1 MKMLQKLF
9 PPAFSLL
16 LISSSLSVV
25 QAESGSID
33 VNNDKSSIVN
43 VSELQLNQSSNSL
56 AQLSYKLDEK
66 IPYPKNYTN
75 VSRSLS
81 FEDRTRETLYVSNSP
96 EMFNQQGILGYSTEV
111 NQTGKFRVY
120 WAHKN
125 NNTTRNYVG
134 FYIKNTS
141 GQKVNVNF
149 KKRSHVEGK
158 DGGLLGQEVLQ
169 KYLESS
175 PKTYKYATLSKN
187 QSTYVGFPIDRY
199 YYSSGM
205 YDITI
210 TDENDE
216 YVTGGIE
223 LKTYATYDS
232 KGDPSR
238 VIKENKV
245 LDDDGHQIRGLFPA
259 SEKRVKWRPYAGEQ
273 ISFTPSNT
281 HVKNNN
287 LNWPW
292 EIPDNDISKGIDEA
306 SGNKRVYNYGNYG
319 LTYEIGI
326 KPREDVQIV
335 FAPNLSSDQRTGRKE
350 HYLALEA
357 DDRGVLTNKVLEDT
371 GWVVLDAKSDKNSF
385 ITTSLPGYHWA
396 PLRIAAIPK

>member
-1 MKMLQKLF
+1 MKSFQKLI
-9 PPAFSLL
+9 PSALSLL
-16 LISSSLSVV
+16 LIASSFSVV
-25 QAESGSID
+25 QAESDSTIRNK
-33 VNNDKSSIVN
+33 NNQLIN
-43 VSELQLNQSSNSL
+43 NNSELQLS
-56 AQLSYKLDEK
+56 QLSYSFAGTYNLDAV
-66 IPYPKNYTN
+66 IPYPKKNTN
-75 VSRSLS
+75 VSRSLT
-81 FEDRTRETLYVSNSP
+81 FDDRTDQLLYVSNSP

-111 NQTGKFRVY
+111 NRTGKFRIY

-134 FYIKNTS
+134 FHLKNTS
-141 GQKVNVNF
+141 GKKINVNF
-149 KKRSHVEGK
+149 KRRSHVEGK
-158 DGGLLGQEVLQ
+158 DGGILGQEVLQ

-187 QSTYVGFPIDRY
+187 ESTYVGFPIDRY

-205 YDITI
+205 YDVTI
-210 TDENDE
+210 TDETDE

-238 VIKENKV
+238 TIKENII
-245 LDDDGHQIRGLFPA
+245 LDDDGDQIRGLFPA
-259 SEKRVKWRPYAGEQ
+259 SEKRVKWKPYAGEQ
-273 ISFTPSNT
+273 ISFTPSNS
-281 HVKNNN
+281 HVKTGS
-287 LNWPW
+287 LTSPW
-292 EIPDNDISKGIDEA
+292 EIPDNDIAIGVDEA

-335 FAPNLSSDQRTGRKE
+335 FAPNLSTDQRTTRTD

-357 DDRGVLTNKVLEDT
+357 DDRGVLTNKVSQDK
-371 GWVVLDAKSDKNSF
+371 GWVVLNAKSEQGHF